1 MAELSG
7 GGVAHAVKDGIA
19 RVASAPA
26 VLGGTLVLTLVVVLP
41 PFLWLDFLVFA
52 YDQYLVV
59 VLLSPLGIV
68 FHWSQGAGLT
78 WLVVWSFLA
87 GGILDRYARN
97 RPTRGRGFFG
107 ACGAHFPA
115 MLRLGVVEWLFWRG
129 ASALE
134 LGSTPGLVPKIAGL
148 VAGLLFLYARVRIVV
163 EDRRSA
169 LGALLAG
176 GRFIRRNPAA
186 VPMFLVFAAAVWI
199 FDWVW
204 QRVVPGMRDGGWLPL
219 VAVELL
225 VALLLSIVFASW
237 ASAIVALSGAA
248 GSCVVYCEST
258 ARVAGIAGRGS
269 DHQSVPIADSMT
281 SRPFRNA
288 RILIVD
294 DEDANI
300 EILQRILSR
309 AGFTR
314 IESTNDSREVGALY
328 IEHRPDLILLDLH
341 MPHMDGL
348 DVMDQLNEIAEA
360 SYLPI
365 LILSGDLT
373 PEARREALS
382 RGAKD
387 FVNKPFQQEELLLR
401 IKTLLETR
409 FLYIQIQ
416 SQNQL
421 LEAKVR
427 ERTRELVEAQIE
439 IIERLAV
446 AAEFRDDNT
455 GQHTHRVGQ
464 MSALLAKQLGLHD
477 TQVSLIRRAAELHDV
492 GKIGVPDTILMKMG
506 KLTPDEFEIVK
517 THTVIGARILSGGK
531 FPLLR
536 LAEEIAFSHHE
547 RWDGEGYARIRGI
560 DVPLAG
566 RIVAVADVF
575 DALTQQ
581 RPYKPAWPIAEAIA
595 EIDRQRERQF
605 DPAVVDAFLRVIENS
620 PEKTS

>member
-1 MAELSG
+1 
-7 GGVAHAVKDGIA
+7 
-19 RVASAPA
+19 
-26 VLGGTLVLTLVVVLP
+26 
-41 PFLWLDFLVFA
+41 
-52 YDQYLVV
+52 
-59 VLLSPLGIV
+59 
-68 FHWSQGAGLT
+68 
-78 WLVVWSFLA
+78 
-87 GGILDRYARN
+87 
-97 RPTRGRGFFG
+97 
-107 ACGAHFPA
+107 
-115 MLRLGVVEWLFWRG
+115 
-129 ASALE
+129 
-134 LGSTPGLVPKIAGL
+134 
-148 VAGLLFLYARVRIVV
+148 
-163 EDRRSA
+163 
-169 LGALLAG
+169 
-176 GRFIRRNPAA
+176 
-186 VPMFLVFAAAVWI
+186 
-199 FDWVW
+199 
-204 QRVVPGMRDGGWLPL
+204 
-219 VAVELL
+219 
-225 VALLLSIVFASW
+225 
-237 ASAIVALSGAA
+237 
-248 GSCVVYCEST
+248 
-258 ARVAGIAGRGS
+258 
-269 DHQSVPIADSMT
+269 MT

-300 EILQRILSR
+300 EILQRILAR
-309 AGFTR
+309 AGFVR
-314 IESTNDSREVGALY
+314 VESTNDSRQATPLY
-328 IEHRPDLILLDLH
+328 VEHRPDLILLDLH

-348 DVMDQLNEIAEA
+348 EVMDQLNEIAEA

-373 PEARREALS
+373 PEARRDALS

-387 FVNKPFQQEELLLR
+387 FVNKPFQQDELLLR

-416 SQNQL
+416 GQNQL

-439 IIERLAV
+439 IIERLAI

-464 MSALLAKQLGLHD
+464 MSALVAKQLGLPD
-477 TQVSLIRRAAELHDV
+477 VQVSLIRRAAELHDV

-536 LAEEIAFSHHE
+536 LAEEVAFSHHE
-547 RWDGEGYARIRGI
+547 RWDGEGYARIRGV

-581 RPYKPAWPIAEAIA
+581 RPYKPAWPVAEAIA
-595 EIDRQRERQF
+595 EIDRQRGRQF
-605 DPAVVDAFLRVIENS
+605 DPGVVDAFLRVIENS
-620 PEKTS
+620 PVKPS